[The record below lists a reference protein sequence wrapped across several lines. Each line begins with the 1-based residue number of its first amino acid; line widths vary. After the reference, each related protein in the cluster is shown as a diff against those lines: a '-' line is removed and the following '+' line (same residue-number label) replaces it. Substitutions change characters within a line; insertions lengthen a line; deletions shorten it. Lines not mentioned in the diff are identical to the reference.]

1 MRGSAGFLPVPSA
14 RVSPVLIH
22 RRGSSS
28 EAWKAKARCLER
40 AQAWMP
46 ERTPGGAALG
56 SPEPTT
62 MRVLA
67 RPPRCCRLRVGSCLV
82 ARLFRRR
89 LLWRRWHRHGGEKLE
104 RSSSIRRPLRL
115 VGCFGS
121 AAVSSLDFFAA
132 GCCGG
137 VGIDTV
143 AKNSNAPRAPAD
155 PIAWLVASGRQLS
168 RRSTFSPQAAVV
180 ALASTRWRKTRT
192 LLEHPPTPS
201 PGWLLRGG
209 SCLVARLFRRR
220 LLWRRWHRHGGE
232 KLERS
237 SSTRRP
243 LRLLGGQAWCSSLL
257 AARRLAQRVS
267 LRSSVERSIP
277 RMLAALVLLPLAASM
292 VARM

>member
-1 MRGSAGFLPVPSA
+1 MPHAGLGGVPASSFSEGEPGADPPAWVFERSLEGESEMPRESAGMDAGANARWSSA
-14 RVSPVLIH
+14 GLSRAH
-22 RRGSSS
+22 HYAGAGSSAS
-28 EAWKAKARCLER
+28 
-40 AQAWMP
+40 
-46 ERTPGGAALG
+46 
-56 SPEPTT
+56 
-62 MRVLA
+62 
-67 RPPRCCRLRVGSCLV
+67 
-82 ARLFRRR
+82 
-89 LLWRRWHRHGGEKLE
+89 LL
-104 RSSSIRRPLRL
+104 P
-115 VGCFGS
+115 
-121 AAVSSLDFFAA
+121 
-132 GCCGG
+132 
-137 VGIDTV
+137 
-143 AKNSNAPRAPAD
+143 
-155 PIAWLVASGRQLS
+155 ASGRQLS

-192 LLEHPPTPS
+192 LLKHPPTPS

-220 LLWRRWHRHGGE
+220 LLWWRWHRQSGE
-232 KLERS
+232 KLKRS

>member
-1 MRGSAGFLPVPSA
+1 MRGSSGFLHAPFVRVGPVLILRRWSANAAWKA
-14 RVSPVLIH
+14 RVSN
-22 RRGSSS
+22 
-28 EAWKAKARCLER
+28 LER

-46 ERTPGGAALG
+46 ERMPGGAALG

-67 RPPRCCRLRVGSCLV
+67 RPPRCCRLR
-82 ARLFRRR
+82 
-89 LLWRRWHRHGGEKLE
+89 
-104 RSSSIRRPLRL
+104 
-115 VGCFGS
+115 
-121 AAVSSLDFFAA
+121 
-132 GCCGG
+132 
-137 VGIDTV
+137 
-143 AKNSNAPRAPAD
+143 
-155 PIAWLVASGRQLS
+155 
-168 RRSTFSPQAAVV
+168 
-180 ALASTRWRKTRT
+180 
-192 LLEHPPTPS
+192 
-201 PGWLLRGG
+201 GG

-220 LLWRRWHRHGGE
+220 LLWWRWHRHGGE

>member
-1 MRGSAGFLPVPSA
+1 MPHAGLRGVPASSFSEGEPGADPPAWVFERSLEGESEMPRESAGMDAGANARWSSA
-14 RVSPVLIH
+14 
-22 RRGSSS
+22 G
-28 EAWKAKARCLER
+28 
-40 AQAWMP
+40 
-46 ERTPGGAALG
+46 
-56 SPEPTT
+56 
-62 MRVLA
+62 LA
-67 RPPRCCRLRVGSCLV
+67 R
-82 ARLFRRR
+82 A
-89 LLWRRWHRHGGEKLE
+89 HHY
-104 RSSSIRRPLRL
+104 
-115 VGCFGS
+115 
-121 AAVSSLDFFAA
+121 A
-132 GCCGG
+132 GAGP
-137 VGIDTV
+137 
-143 AKNSNAPRAPAD
+143 S
-155 PIAWLVASGRQLS
+155 AWLVASGRPLS

-201 PGWLLRGG
+201 PGWLLRVG

-220 LLWRRWHRHGGE
+220 LLWWRWHRHGGE

-243 LRLLGGQAWCSSLL
+243 LRLLGGQAWRSSLL